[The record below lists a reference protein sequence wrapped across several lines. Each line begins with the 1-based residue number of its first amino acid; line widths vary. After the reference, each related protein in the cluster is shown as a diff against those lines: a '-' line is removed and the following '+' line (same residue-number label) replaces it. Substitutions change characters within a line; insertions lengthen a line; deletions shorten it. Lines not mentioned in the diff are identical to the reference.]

1 MTCVLED
8 GTQRQ
13 RNCLLL
19 NSVTQ
24 DCEICDFNYYQTRT
38 GCAKNYLTNLV
49 LDPMYSGSQMD
60 STTTTTTTTT
70 SGDYTDVVVTRSSSS
85 DNNNS
90 GSSYRYNSNYNNDSG
105 HHRYRSINNNGEVVI
120 ISDLPEEVY
129 IVNWD
134 VKDK

>member
-49 LDPMYSGSQMD
+49 LDPMYSGNQMD
-60 STTTTTTTTT
+60 STTTTTTTT

-85 DNNNS
+85 NNNNS

>member
-1 MTCVLED
+1 M
-8 GTQRQ
+8 
-13 RNCLLL
+13 

-60 STTTTTTTTT
+60 STTTTTTTT

-85 DNNNS
+85 NNNNS

-129 IVNWD
+129 IVN
-134 VKDK
+134 